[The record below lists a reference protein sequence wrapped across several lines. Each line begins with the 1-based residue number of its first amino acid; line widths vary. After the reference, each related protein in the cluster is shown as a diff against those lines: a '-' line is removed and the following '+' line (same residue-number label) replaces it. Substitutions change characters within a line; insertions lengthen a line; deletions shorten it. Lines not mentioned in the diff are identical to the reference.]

1 MDEADEFV
9 ITTKNIYMTCSSCQ
23 RELLMLKDYVEN
35 TLGKKLSLKVI
46 ANEKIENGVDFN
58 KIVLDGN

>member
-1 MDEADEFV
+1 MDEADEFL

-46 ANEKIENGVDFN
+46 TDTDVVDGQSFYDN
-58 KIVLDGN
+58 ILNP